1 MTAPEHG
8 EEKSLEGWRPA
19 PGEAP
24 LTAVVDKAFD
34 YRGDVTVIRRDG
46 SEVVGY
52 VYNRD
57 ATVPCLDM
65 FRASDGATV
74 TIPYAEVLTIHFT
87 GRDPATGKSY
97 EAWLRRKAAGAGV

>member
-1 MTAPEHG
+1 VTASEDR
-8 EEKSLEGWRPA
+8 EETSLEGWRPA

-24 LTAVVDKAFD
+24 LAAVVDKAFD
-34 YRGDVTVIRRDG
+34 YRGDVTVLRRDG

-57 ATVPCLDM
+57 TTALCLQM
-65 FRASDGATV
+65 FRASDGASV
-74 TIPYAEVLTIHFT
+74 AIPYADVLTIHFT

-97 EAWLRRKAAGAGV
+97 QAWLRRKAAGAGV